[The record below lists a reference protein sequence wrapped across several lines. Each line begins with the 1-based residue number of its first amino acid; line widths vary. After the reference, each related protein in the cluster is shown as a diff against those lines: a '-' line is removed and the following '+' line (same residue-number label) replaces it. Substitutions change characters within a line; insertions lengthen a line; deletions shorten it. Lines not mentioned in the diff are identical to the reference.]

1 VKVFEDSNKTFTFQ
15 WRR

>member
-1 VKVFEDSNKTFTFQ
+1 VFEDSNKTFTFQ